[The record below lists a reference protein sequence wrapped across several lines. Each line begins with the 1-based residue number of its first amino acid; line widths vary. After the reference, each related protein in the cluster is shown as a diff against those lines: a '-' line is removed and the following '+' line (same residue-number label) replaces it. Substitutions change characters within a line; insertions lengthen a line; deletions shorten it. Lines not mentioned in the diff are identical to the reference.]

1 MSNYSYNS
9 LIQQSSITSESLTQ
23 FKDEPDEL
31 HIGNIKIDTSGM
43 RTHRLPEDDEG
54 MTDFNQI
61 PSRMPQSLLD
71 ALDGKT
77 ADNPDGTSQLVTI
90 RLKNELITRLKNYAK
105 QNEIGYP
112 TYLIEDILEEFAKTH
127 SLE

>member
-31 HIGNIKIDTSGM
+31 YIGNIKIDTSGM
-43 RTHRLPEDDEG
+43 RTHRLSEDDEG
-54 MTDFNQI
+54 MTEFNQI

-77 ADNPDGTSQLVTI
+77 TDNPDGTSQLVTI
-90 RLKNELITRLKNYAK
+90 RLKNELIARLKNYAK